1 MSLIKLS
8 INLGPDGR
16 RVGIETSPQEAA
28 KIVIAMSCCSI
39 ISLGDIMD
47 QQWHIFTPYY

>member
-28 KIVIAMSCCSI
+28 KIVIAVSFCRI